1 MCLGRCRKVWVILS
15 SRCRDCEHCFPM
27 FKELTYL
34 IQKNCRCDENTSTL
48 MYLIDQSKVKVELDV
63 DSGMLMDG

>member
-1 MCLGRCRKVWVILS
+1 
-15 SRCRDCEHCFPM
+15 M